1 MENYAIIRI
10 SGKPDWSEIQPVC
23 VCNYQWQ
30 DRMDIAMESKI
41 CHDDDYLYLQMRA
54 REKNIRAEHTDPLG
68 MVCEDS
74 CMEFF
79 FRPEEDDLRY
89 FNFEI
94 NPNGIMFIGFGSGK
108 ENLVRLA
115 PSPALFDPHTE
126 RFDGGWRAEYRI
138 PATFIRVFFP
148 GFKLDAGRIL
158 RANLYKCGHRT
169 VQPHYITWNKVN
181 SDIPSFHRPE
191 DFGAMIL
198 G

>member
-1 MENYAIIRI
+1 
-10 SGKPDWSEIQPVC
+10 
-23 VCNYQWQ
+23 
-30 DRMDIAMESKI
+30 
-41 CHDDDYLYLQMRA
+41 
-54 REKNIRAEHTDPLG
+54 
-68 MVCEDS
+68 
-74 CMEFF
+74 MEFF
-79 FRPEEDDLRY
+79 FRPEKDDLRY

-115 PSPALFDPHTE
+115 PDAALFNPQTE
-126 RFDGGWRAEYRI
+126 RFEGGWSAEYSI
-138 PATFIRVFFP
+138 PAAFIRVFFP
-148 GFKLDAGRIL
+148 EFALDAGKIL

-181 SDIPSFHRPE
+181 SGIPSFHRPE